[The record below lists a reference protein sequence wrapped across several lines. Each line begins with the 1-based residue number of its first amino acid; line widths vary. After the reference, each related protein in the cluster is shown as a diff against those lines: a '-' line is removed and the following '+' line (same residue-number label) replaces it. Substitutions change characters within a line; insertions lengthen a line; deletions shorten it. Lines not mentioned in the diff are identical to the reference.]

1 MEDIYYIKSSSDKVI
16 IYSPLRR
23 YAFHVEECQLA
34 QVKKCLAQ
42 DVVCDEQKLYSLI
55 SRLKEIP
62 VIIPNDDTVVFNH
75 NHLIILLTQKCNL
88 GCTYCYAQYA
98 KSNKTIKPEQLWVA
112 IDYVLQNTPTEM
124 KRFTFA
130 GGGEPLVEWDLLRQA
145 ILYIKE
151 RCSNVRISVIT
162 NGTLLNKDRIY
173 WLKEHDVTINISF
186 DVLPEIQNRQ
196 RPMLGGRESFSLV
209 SRNIKDMISL
219 GLEVPLR
226 ITISK
231 DFVHRMP
238 NIVEFVYNNFPATKI
253 LNIWPVIDVTQEEE
267 EFYEEYINY
276 FFEAKTRGFS
286 YGIHVVN
293 WLTVL
298 NKVHSRFCQE
308 DFSITPNGKIV
319 TCLRASSYR
328 DKFYDDFYI
337 GDIKD
342 RVCINQD
349 KMNKSFQ
356 LLNSKLPE
364 CQSCFAKWSC
374 AGICPNTR
382 LLLNTPERIEKHCS
396 FVRKFICKNI
406 EWELLNNDG
415 VVDYNK

>member
-1 MEDIYYIKSSSDKVI
+1 M
-16 IYSPLRR
+16 
-23 YAFHVEECQLA
+23 
-34 QVKKCLAQ
+34 
-42 DVVCDEQKLYSLI
+42 
-55 SRLKEIP
+55 
-62 VIIPNDDTVVFNH
+62 
-75 NHLIILLTQKCNL
+75 
-88 GCTYCYAQYA
+88 
-98 KSNKTIKPEQLWVA
+98 A
-112 IDYVLQNTPTEM
+112 IDYVLQNTPTKM

-162 NGTLLNKDRIY
+162 NGTLLNRDRIY

-238 NIVEFVYNNFPATKI
+238 NIVEFVYNNLPATKI

-276 FFEAKTRGFS
+276 FLKQ
-286 YGIHVVN
+286 
-293 WLTVL
+293 
-298 NKVHSRFCQE
+298 KQ
-308 DFSITPNGKIV
+308 
-319 TCLRASSYR
+319 
-328 DKFYDDFYI
+328 
-337 GDIKD
+337 
-342 RVCINQD
+342 
-349 KMNKSFQ
+349 
-356 LLNSKLPE
+356 
-364 CQSCFAKWSC
+364 
-374 AGICPNTR
+374 
-382 LLLNTPERIEKHCS
+382 
-396 FVRKFICKNI
+396 
-406 EWELLNNDG
+406 G
-415 VVDYNK
+415 VSHMAFMW